1 MTRAERDR
9 LYAARELVLV
19 DLLDHTLHNLAPLVP
34 PPTLRRARALVRA
47 ARLLRAELL
56 RYRAAVDA
64 SLAAPESDELPSIL
78 AATLTRTPAY
88 FHLLHELIDISA
100 R

>member
-19 DLLDHTLHNLAPLVP
+19 DLLDHTLAALDIALVLEHPTLHNLAPLVP

-64 SLAAPESDELPSIL
+64 SLAAPESDELP
-78 AATLTRTPAY
+78 
-88 FHLLHELIDISA
+88 F
-100 R
+100 